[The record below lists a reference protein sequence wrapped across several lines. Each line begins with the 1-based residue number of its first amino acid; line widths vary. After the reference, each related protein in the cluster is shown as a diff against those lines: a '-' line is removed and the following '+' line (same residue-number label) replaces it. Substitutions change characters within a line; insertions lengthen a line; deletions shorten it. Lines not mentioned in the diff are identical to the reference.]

1 MQSDTKNVDLQHFLC
16 QTRCP
21 APHLVNQPERAKP
34 DRPMSQ
40 PLEPHVHRLLARFHR
55 QRPLRAGS
63 LLITIFGD
71 AIAPRGAAATLGS
84 LIQLAAPFGLT
95 ERLVRTSVARL
106 AQDDWLTA
114 RRDGRLSEYRLSENG
129 AGRFS
134 EATRRIYGENPESWD
149 GRWTLL
155 LLASGD
161 GRDCLRDELLWLGFG
176 QLNSGV
182 LAHPTR
188 SPADTREQLRA
199 IGAKPGQ
206 AIVLESTSGDL
217 AADREIARLGWDLAD
232 LEQRYA
238 RYVRAFDP
246 VRQTLEHERPDPKSA
261 FVLRTLLIHEYRRIH
276 LRDPL
281 LPLALLPQDW
291 VGATTYLLTR
301 EIYLRV
307 FDAADSWLSAT
318 ASTLAGP
325 LPKSAPEARRRFAG

>member
-1 MQSDTKNVDLQHFLC
+1 
-16 QTRCP
+16 
-21 APHLVNQPERAKP
+21 
-34 DRPMSQ
+34 MSQ
-40 PLEPHVHRLLARFHR
+40 PLEPHVRRLLARFHR

-106 AQDDWLTA
+106 AQDDWLTT

-161 GRDCLRDELLWLGFG
+161 GRDRLRDELLWLGFG
-176 QLNSGV
+176 QLNPG
-182 LAHPTR
+182 LFAHPTR
-188 SPADTREQLRA
+188 SVQDARERLDA
-199 IGAKPGQ
+199 AGAKPNQ
-206 AIVLESTSGDL
+206 TVVLESRTGDL
-217 AADREIARLGWDLAD
+217 AADRVLAQQGWDFAD
-232 LEQRYA
+232 LEKRYA
-238 RYVRAFDP
+238 RFVRAFEPAQAAVRSGRLDP
-246 VRQTLEHERPDPKSA
+246 ECA
-261 FVLRTLLIHEYRRIH
+261 FVLRTLLIHEFRRIH

-281 LPLALLPQDW
+281 LPLTLLPPGW
-291 VGATTYLLTR
+291 VGETAYSMTR
-301 EIYLRV
+301 EIYTRV
-307 FDAADSWLSAT
+307 FDPAEDWLSDTAAT
-318 ASTLAGP
+318 LSGALPPPQPEVRHRFGGLAGP
-325 LPKSAPEARRRFAG
+325 ARARPRPS